1 MFLELEREEQ
11 QLLIALVAARLHEL
25 KQANA
30 NGRAVEP
37 HEAHQWE
44 LLEHLLHHL
53 HEAEFDVTC

>member
-25 KQANA
+25 EQAIA
-30 NGRAVEP
+30 NGRAVES
-37 HEAHQWE
+37 HEAHQLE

>member
-25 KQANA
+25 EQAN
-30 NGRAVEP
+30 GGVTGSG
-37 HEAHQWE
+37 EAHQLE